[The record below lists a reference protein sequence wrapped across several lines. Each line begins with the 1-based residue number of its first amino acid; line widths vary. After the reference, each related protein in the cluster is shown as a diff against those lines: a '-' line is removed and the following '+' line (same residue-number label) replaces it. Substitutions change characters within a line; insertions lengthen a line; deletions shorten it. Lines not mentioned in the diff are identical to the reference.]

1 MKTPNISERSL
12 NYTLNKLSVSFKTES
27 NLRKN
32 KTSMNQSLELSQF
45 TIKIESKTFKNFNG
59 QRTLLEKHFLS
70 NLQELKSYRVVS
82 DENQITEPGSI
93 FDKNHYWGV
102 EKTSQ
107 RIGDFVLQGAG
118 DDLERLKAGREG
130 VLRGFKEAEKSWN
143 GSLPDISHETLAK
156 SLEAIDEKIREL
168 GGSVVDLLT

>member
-1 MKTPNISERSL
+1 LNLKLLKISTDKEPCWKNIS
-12 NYTLNKLSVSFKTES
+12 YQT
-27 NLRKN
+27 
-32 KTSMNQSLELSQF
+32 
-45 TIKIESKTFKNFNG
+45 
-59 QRTLLEKHFLS
+59 
-70 NLQELKSYRVVS
+70 
-82 DENQITEPGSI
+82 
-93 FDKNHYWGV
+93 
-102 EKTSQ
+102 
-107 RIGDFVLQGAG
+107 G